1 MPKQLISEEPVA
13 GHISGIIRSLLLY
26 RPVYKV
32 GSLDKL

>member
-26 RPVYKV
+26 RP
-32 GSLDKL
+32 SI